1 MKDTATYH
9 PIFSSVILLNS
20 EITMLVGYIPMNN
33 KTLTIAAILAAALLA
48 GIFSATTP
56 MTVYA
61 EDDYDDEE
69 HDDDE
74 RYEDHD
80 DDGKD
85 HDYDDDGSRGGDSS
99 ETNTEQSIKQK
110 NEGAVG
116 ASQFNCGQNNIGEAS
131 AETIDVDLCGTLD
144 IGVGG
149 DDGPVAP
156 GPVIPG

>member
-1 MKDTATYH
+1 MKSH
-9 PIFSSVILLNS
+9 PILSSVILLNS
-20 EITMLVGYIPMNN
+20 EIAMLVGYIPMNN
-33 KTLTIAAILAAALLA
+33 KILTMAALLAAALLA

-110 NEGAVG
+110 NEGGVG
-116 ASQFNCGQNNIGEAS
+116 SSQFNCAENNIGEAS
-131 AETIDVDLCGTLD
+131 AATIDVDLCGTAAID
-144 IGVGG
+144 IADLIG
-149 DDGPVAP
+149 DMAAP
-156 GPVIPG
+156 

>member
-1 MKDTATYH
+1 
-9 PIFSSVILLNS
+9 
-20 EITMLVGYIPMNN
+20 MNN
-33 KTLTIAAILAAALLA
+33 KILAIAALLAAALLA
-48 GIFSATTP
+48 GIFSTTTP

-74 RYEDHD
+74 RYEDN
-80 DDGKD
+80 
-85 HDYDDDGSRGGDSS
+85 DDDGSRGGDSS

-110 NEGAVG
+110 NEGGVG
-116 ASQFNCGQNNIGEAS
+116 SSQFNCGQNNINEAAS
-131 AETIDVDLCGTLD
+131 PIDVDLCGTLD

>member
-1 MKDTATYH
+1 
-9 PIFSSVILLNS
+9 
-20 EITMLVGYIPMNN
+20 MLAMN
-33 KTLTIAAILAAALLA
+33 KTLAIAALLAAALLA

-85 HDYDDDGSRGGDSS
+85 HDYDDDGSRGGDES
-99 ETNTEQSIKQK
+99 ETNTEQEIKQK
-110 NEGAVG
+110 NVG
-116 ASQFNCGQNNIGEAS
+116 SGESTQFNCGRNNINEEAGQ
-131 AETIDVDLCGTLD
+131 IDVDLCGTAAID
-144 IGVGG
+144 IADLIG
-149 DDGPVAP
+149 DM
-156 GPVIPG
+156 

>member
-1 MKDTATYH
+1 
-9 PIFSSVILLNS
+9 
-20 EITMLVGYIPMNN
+20 MLVMN
-33 KTLTIAAILAAALLA
+33 KTLAIAALLAAALLA

-56 MTVYA
+56 MAVYA

-85 HDYDDDGSRGGDSS
+85 HDYDDGSRGGDES

-110 NEGAVG
+110 NFGG
-116 ASQFNCGQNNIGEAS
+116 DGSSQFNCGQNNIDS
-131 AETIDVDLCGTLD
+131 AEDGLVGLDVDLCGTLD
-144 IGVGG
+144 VGVLDGG
-149 DDGPVAP
+149 TPAPIP
-156 GPVIPG
+156 GP

>member
-1 MKDTATYH
+1 
-9 PIFSSVILLNS
+9 
-20 EITMLVGYIPMNN
+20 MLAMN
-33 KTLTIAAILAAALLA
+33 KTLAIAALLAAALLA

-85 HDYDDDGSRGGDSS
+85 HDYDDDGSRGGDES

-110 NEGAVG
+110 NVG
-116 ASQFNCGQNNIGEAS
+116 SGESTQFNCGRNNINEEAS
-131 AETIDVDLCGTLD
+131 PIDVDLCGTAAID
-144 IGVGG
+144 IADLIG
-149 DDGPVAP
+149 DMTVP
-156 GPVIPG
+156 